1 MRICVVSLAV
11 LAAVLSLPAQQSLRI
26 DVRLVNVTATVTDA
40 DGRFVNNLTVEDFA
54 LEEDGVPQKI
64 THFTQDHEVPVS
76 VGILLDTSGSM
87 LARMQK
93 ATGAVEHFVRSI
105 HRDDDIFLMT
115 FAARPV
121 VRQDFTDD
129 RRKISHGLHS
139 IRPT

>member
-1 MRICVVSLAV
+1 MRACVIGLLI
-11 LAAVLSLPAQQSLRI
+11 LAAVLSLPAQESLRV

-40 DGRFVNNLTVEDFA
+40 DGRYVNDLRIEDFA

-115 FAARPV
+115 FTARPV
-121 VRQDFTDD
+121 VRQDFTSD
-129 RRKISHGLHS
+129 RQRIS
-139 IRPT
+139 